1 MICEKLS
8 RKEILEKIEEAP
20 KDVTLVISFDS
31 NFEYNTLGF
40 KTFNF
45 KEDIVYG
52 YIDWSGASDGWAIG
66 IDTMKYSNDGT
77 AQVLDKIFGDAVEC
91 DNLYILSCNPELENE
106 NKNEEYIEE
115 YIDELFIDGTFYDL
129 WYHNKIKINCQ
140 VFYA

>member
-1 MICEKLS
+1 MICKNLS

-66 IDTMKYSNDGT
+66 IDTMKYSNDGIT
-77 AQVLDKIFGDAVEC
+77 QVLDKIFGDAVEC
-91 DNLYILSCNPELENE
+91 DNSYILSCNPELENE
-106 NKNEEYIEE
+106 E
-115 YIDELFIDGTFYDL
+115 YIDDLFIDGTFYDL
-129 WYHNKIKINCQ
+129 WYHDKIKINCQ
-140 VFYA
+140 VFYS